1 MLKKIFKRY
10 IEKLLRTNIYECG
23 NSNEYRLQLS
33 YRSCTPDTVG
43 DPLLG
48 LFFDNGSEELDIKLN
63 TMAKSFD
70 Q

>member
-23 NSNEYRLQLS
+23 NSNKYRLQLS

-48 LFFDNGSEELDIKLN
+48 LFFDKGSEELDIKLN